1 MTSST
6 FANLRGVQSE
16 NLRIRNCL
24 EEGLRM
30 SVKSD
35 ALMEIELV
43 SATDVFM
50 LKMER
55 LLK

>member
-1 MTSST
+1 MSW
-6 FANLRGVQSE
+6 
-16 NLRIRNCL
+16 IRNCL

-35 ALMEIELV
+35 AVMEIELV

-50 LKMER
+50 LKMAR